1 MKPFSRTHVKL
12 QILKNLLTLENLF
25 SHIRFHHM
33 ILKATMSP
41 TNDFAKVG
49 VPPRS
54 FIKENYGVKN
64 YGHGFDAIKRKER
77 HDEDEDAQ
85 VCHSLHVSQ
94 NLITS
99 KTIKKKAILDQISK
113 HYNQNC

>member
-1 MKPFSRTHVKL
+1 
-12 QILKNLLTLENLF
+12 
-25 SHIRFHHM
+25 M

-41 TNDFAKVG
+41 TKDFAKVG

-77 HDEDEDAQ
+77 HDKDEDAQ
-85 VCHSLHVSQ
+85 VRHSLHVSQ
-94 NLITS
+94 NIITS
-99 KTIKKKAILDQISK
+99 KSKKTMQFWIKFLSSINKIVELDL
-113 HYNQNC
+113 